1 MIPRPPVKQL
11 LGRRD
16 WLRLASAAGAGLTV
30 LAPGLVQAQQIG
42 FDQQRTVADMLRGV
56 AGGSSAL
63 KLGVSLTV
71 TALADNG
78 TLVPVSVQ
86 VPSPM
91 SEQNHVSHIYLLS
104 SRNPVMQVAAF
115 VLGPWS
121 GRAEISTRVRLA
133 GSQQLLALARL
144 SSGECRYE
152 VAEVIVTESACMDA
166 S

>member
-1 MIPRPPVKQL
+1 V
-11 LGRRD
+11 
-16 WLRLASAAGAGLTV
+16 
-30 LAPGLVQAQQIG
+30 
-42 FDQQRTVADMLRGV
+42 
-56 AGGSSAL
+56 GGNSVRE
-63 KLGVSLTV
+63 LGVSLTV

-86 VPSPM
+86 VVSPM
-91 SEQNHVSHIYLLS
+91 SEQDHVSHIYLLS

-144 SSGECRYE
+144 SSGECRYA

>member
-1 MIPRPPVKQL
+1 MILRPSVKQPM
-11 LGRRD
+11 GRRG
-16 WLRLASAAGAGLTV
+16 WLRLASAAGAGLAV
-30 LAPGLVQAQQIG
+30 LGPGLVRAQQIG
-42 FDQQRTVADMLRGV
+42 FDQQRTLADMLQGLV
-56 AGGSSAL
+56 AGSPVREF
-63 KLGVSLTV
+63 GVGLNV
-71 TALADNG
+71 PALADNG

-86 VPSPM
+86 VTSPM
-91 SEQNHVSHIYLLS
+91 SEQDHVTHIYLLS

-115 VLGPWS
+115 LLGPWS

-144 SSGECRYE
+144 SSGECRYA

>member
-1 MIPRPPVKQL
+1 MIPLPPVKQL
-11 LGRRD
+11 SGRRD

>member
-1 MIPRPPVKQL
+1 MITRPPVKQRI
-11 LGRRD
+11 GRRD

-30 LAPGLVQAQQIG
+30 LAPGLVRAQQIG

-91 SEQNHVSHIYLLS
+91 SEQDHVTHIYLLS

>member
-1 MIPRPPVKQL
+1 MIPRASDKQRM
-11 LGRRD
+11 GRRG
-16 WLRLASAAGAGLTV
+16 WLRLASVAGAGLTT
-30 LAPGLVQAQQIG
+30 LAPGLGQAQQIG
-42 FDQQRTVADMLRGV
+42 FDQQRTVADMLRGLV
-56 AGGSSAL
+56 GGNSAREI
-63 KLGVSLTV
+63 GVSVTV
-71 TALADNG
+71 PALADNG

-86 VPSPM
+86 VTSPM
-91 SEQNHVSHIYLLS
+91 SEQDHVTHIYLLS

-115 VLGPWS
+115 LLGPWS

-144 SSGECRYE
+144 SSGECRYA

>member
-1 MIPRPPVKQL
+1 MIPLPPVKQL

-91 SEQNHVSHIYLLS
+91 SEQDHVTHIYLLS
-104 SRNPVMQVAAF
+104 SRNPVVQVAAF

>member
-1 MIPRPPVKQL
+1 MIPRPSVKQL

-16 WLRLASAAGAGLTV
+16 WLRLASAAGASLTALV
-30 LAPGLVQAQQIG
+30 PGLGQTQQIG

-86 VPSPM
+86 VVSPM

-144 SSGECRYE
+144 SSGECRYA

>member
-1 MIPRPPVKQL
+1 MITRPPVKQRM
-11 LGRRD
+11 GRRD
-16 WLRLASAAGAGLTV
+16 WLRLAYAAGAGLTA
-30 LAPGLVQAQQIG
+30 LAPDHVRAQQIG

-56 AGGSSAL
+56 AGGSLAL

-91 SEQNHVSHIYLLS
+91 SEQDHVSHIYLLS

-133 GSQQLLALARL
+133 GSQQLLAFARL

>member
-1 MIPRPPVKQL
+1 MIPLPSVKQL

-16 WLRLASAAGAGLTV
+16 WLRLASAASAGLTV
-30 LAPGLVQAQQIG
+30 FTPVLGQAQQIG
-42 FDQQRTVADMLRGV
+42 FDQQRTVADMLTGLV
-56 AGGSSAL
+56 GGNSVRE
-63 KLGVSLTV
+63 LGVSLTV
-71 TALADNG
+71 PALADNG

-86 VPSPM
+86 VTSPM
-91 SEQNHVSHIYLLS
+91 SEQDHVTHIYLLS

-115 VLGPWS
+115 LLGPWS

-144 SSGECRYE
+144 SSGECRYAL
-152 VAEVIVTESACMDA
+152 AEVIVTESACMDA

>member
-1 MIPRPPVKQL
+1 MITRPPVKQRM
-11 LGRRD
+11 GRRD
-16 WLRLASAAGAGLTV
+16 WLRLAYAAGAGLTA
-30 LAPGLVQAQQIG
+30 LAPEHVRAQQIG
-42 FDQQRTVADMLRGV
+42 FDQQRTVADMLQGLV
-56 AGGSSAL
+56 GGNSVRE
-63 KLGVSLTV
+63 LGVSLTV

-86 VPSPM
+86 VVSPM
-91 SEQNHVSHIYLLS
+91 SEQDHVSHSDLRS
-104 SRNPVMQVAAF
+104 ARNPGMQVAAF

-144 SSGECRYE
+144 SSGECRYA

>member
-1 MIPRPPVKQL
+1 MTPRPSVKQL

-16 WLRLASAAGAGLTV
+16 WLRLASAAGAGLTA
-30 LAPGLVQAQQIG
+30 LAPDHVRAQQIG

-56 AGGSSAL
+56 AGGSLAL

-91 SEQNHVSHIYLLS
+91 SEQDHVSHIYLLS

-133 GSQQLLALARL
+133 GSQQLLAFARL